1 MGLKNMGKR
10 GNVKF
15 SEVGKKGKQ
24 IPVGTEPTYVTSRR
38 KETLLVTVCT
48 LSKLGIYEVF

>member
-10 GNVKF
+10 GNVNF

-24 IPVGTEPTYVTSRR
+24 IPVGTEPM
-38 KETLLVTVCT
+38 
-48 LSKLGIYEVF
+48 